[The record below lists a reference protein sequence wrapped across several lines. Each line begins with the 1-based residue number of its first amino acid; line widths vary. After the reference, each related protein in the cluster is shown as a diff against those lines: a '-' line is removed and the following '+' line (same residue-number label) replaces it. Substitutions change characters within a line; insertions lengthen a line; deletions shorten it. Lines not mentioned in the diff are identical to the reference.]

1 MIAGQSNKRSSG
13 GRPDIKDK
21 LSSLDLPT
29 LISIKDV
36 HGRKIKRLI
45 EKQIKSMS
53 VKRVK
58 VRDNV
63 TLKVLDLDFQDLAL

>member
-53 VKRVK
+53 VKK
-58 VRDNV
+58 
-63 TLKVLDLDFQDLAL
+63 